1 MLPIFCRLASEAC
14 TYYVPG
20 NSYIV
25 WSKSSV
31 DINLSITNTDDGN
44 NIIINRRISII
55 PRGIQFAGHYDGQ
68 KRWMAGWRAYPLERN
83 AE

>member
-1 MLPIFCRLASEAC
+1 M
-14 TYYVPG
+14 
-20 NSYIV
+20 
-25 WSKSSV
+25 
-31 DINLSITNTDDGN
+31 DINLSITNTDGN
-44 NIIINRRISII
+44 NIIINRLISII